1 MAYELT
7 EREKDQ
13 ICKNSIERVINT
25 TIRLLELEKMHNEE
39 YAAVNY
45 EDWID
50 LKVLTVKLWDRERNA
65 IFTERMEAAKK
76 EAKS

>member
-7 EREKDQ
+7 KKEKDM
-13 ICKNSIERVINT
+13 ICQNSIERVINT

-45 EDWID
+45 EDWKY
-50 LKVLTVKLWDRERNA
+50 LKTLTVKLWDRERNA
-65 IFTERMEAAKK
+65 IFTERMESAKK
-76 EAKS
+76 EVKP